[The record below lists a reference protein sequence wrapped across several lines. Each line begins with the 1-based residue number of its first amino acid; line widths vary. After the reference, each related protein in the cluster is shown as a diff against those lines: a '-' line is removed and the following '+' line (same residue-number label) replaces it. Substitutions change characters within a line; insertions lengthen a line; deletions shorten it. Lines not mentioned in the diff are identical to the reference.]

1 MVGVAAAFAIALG
14 WAVVSIWL
22 GPKVGLVDSPT
33 ASALKVHSNPTPLL
47 GGIGVFAGI
56 HVGMLVEGAFVPALF
71 AATTAVL
78 VLGIVDDAASL
89 SPKVRLAVE
98 LGASILLVVLVDP
111 ARGSIVWSAGGVVLV
126 LVAINAVNLLDGLD
140 GLVAS
145 VAVISGVGL
154 AWAGASGWGAAELGM
169 TTAAAAAGFLIV
181 NWQPARVFLG
191 DNGAYVIGMVLAY
204 GVLAGGRGEAWPSLL
219 LVIATLGVFL
229 IDLVATI
236 TRRMRSGNPVFAGDR
251 SHIYDRLRDRGWP
264 VRVIALLA
272 AGTQG
277 VLVVIFVGLLVS

>member
-1 MVGVAAAFAIALG
+1 MVGVAAAFVIALG
-14 WAVVSIWL
+14 WAIVSIWL
-22 GPKVGLVDSPT
+22 GPRVGLVDSPT
-33 ASALKVHSNPTPLL
+33 ASALKVHSKPTPLL

-56 HVGMLVEGAFVPALF
+56 HVGMLLEGEFVLALF
-71 AATTAVL
+71 AATAVVL

-98 LGASILLVVLVDP
+98 LGASILLVALIDP
-111 ARGSIVWSAGGVVLV
+111 AQGSVMWWIGGVILV
-126 LVAINAVNLLDGLD
+126 LVAVNAVNLLDGLD

-145 VAVISGVGL
+145 VTVISGVGL
-154 AWAGASGWGAAELGM
+154 AWAGLSGWGTAELGLM
-169 TTAAAAAGFLIV
+169 TAASAAGFLIV

-204 GVLAGGRGEAWPSLL
+204 GVLVGGRGEVKTSLL
-219 LVIATLGVFL
+219 LVIGVLGVFL

-236 TRRMRSGNPVFAGDR
+236 SRRLRRGHPVFAGDR

-264 VRVIALLA
+264 VRAIALFA

-277 VLVVIFVGLLVS
+277 VLVVAFVGVLVS